1 MRPLREW
8 GGDSLI
14 VTYDPEEGSRLAL
27 EVGYRLARARVLMAK
42 AGDGE
47 VDSEAV
53 RTQVERALA
62 EMVEVR
68 KVKSQLTGAKTSID
82 NAYGIVEAIAARVR
96 CHLQEIDSL
105 VLPAVGEG
113 SDAPPARAE
122 DADQGPDQ
130 PALGAL

>member
-1 MRPLREW
+1 
-8 GGDSLI
+8 
-14 VTYDPEEGSRLAL
+14 
-27 EVGYRLARARVLMAK
+27 
-42 AGDGE
+42 
-47 VDSEAV
+47 V